1 MSTYGNIKEILTDIV
16 ALAEKIKNNEI
27 QKKIL
32 ELQNTFYG
40 LNEENQNLKE
50 QIKSLEDLKEK
61 ESRIERTNGL
71 IAEYMDENGKK
82 IKICTACW
90 DKDKKIIQVEHLD
103 RNNYYCKN
111 CNNNS
116 FFGEKMINN
125 PITSNSSNNYIE
137 W

>member
-1 MSTYGNIKEILTDIV
+1 MSTYSNIKEILTDIV

-27 QKKIL
+27 REKIL

-40 LNEENQNLKE
+40 LNEENQNLKD

-71 IAEYMDENGKK
+71 IAEYIDENGKK
-82 IKICTACW
+82 IKICTVCW
-90 DKDKKIIQVEHLD
+90 DKDKKIIQSEHLD
-103 RNNYYCKN
+103 NNNYFCKVCKN
-111 CNNNS
+111 DS
-116 FFGEKMINN
+116 FFGDKMINN
-125 PITSNSSNNYIE
+125 PISSNSSNNYIE